1 MGFDSSRSGTGSPL
15 EVSREA
21 RATFLGRFSARAE
34 FFLFLFHFLFLCF
47 FFFPSLL
54 HPTQCERESA
64 SALHAFNSPSG
75 TERPCRSAEQVSY
88 YNSFFLLSFLFSVFA
103 FLS

>member
-21 RATFLGRFSARAE
+21 RATFLSRFFSARAE
-34 FFLFLFHFLFLCF
+34 FFLFHSVFLCF
-47 FFFPSLL
+47 FFFFLSLL